1 MVTAGS
7 GMRLSEHE
15 RGVIREAAAEVFG
28 PDVRVMLFGSRVDD
42 SRRGGDIDLFVEPS
56 DPADIMT
63 KKIRLAAQLQMRL
76 GEQKID
82 IVVASDSSRP
92 IEQEA
97 RRTGVVL

>member
-1 MVTAGS
+1 
-7 GMRLSEHE
+7 MRLSEHE
-15 RGVIREAAAEVFG
+15 RCVIREAAAEVFG

-42 SRRGGDIDLFVEPS
+42 SRRGGDIDLFVETS

-63 KKIRLAAQLQMRL
+63 KKNRLASQLQMRL

-82 IVVASDSSRP
+82 IVVASDSSRH